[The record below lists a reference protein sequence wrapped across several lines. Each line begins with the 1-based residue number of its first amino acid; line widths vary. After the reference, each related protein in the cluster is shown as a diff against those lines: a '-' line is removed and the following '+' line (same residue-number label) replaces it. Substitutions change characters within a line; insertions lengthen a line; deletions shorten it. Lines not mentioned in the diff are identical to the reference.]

1 METISVERVIPPP
14 LQVKSRVFREASPTE
29 LVYIST
35 GTTVV
40 SRSSIAGAVSRK
52 QFEAAVA
59 RLEASYDILRSAV
72 ENGQFVQRVDN
83 NSSVVSWLPSEAAT
97 AADAM
102 FAKLLNAE
110 LDTGRGVYN
119 IHVIAGDGGLDVFLL
134 SCHAITD
141 ATSLIELHACLAY
154 ACDCVVRNEAPLLE
168 RQAFPSPI
176 DAAVRDALNSFPET
190 RAVGGPTSCSG
201 VFAEIPLRGK
211 SDERSLTHR
220 LERIVISAQDTHR
233 IGAASHAHDSSVHA
247 LLLAAFALAI
257 REAAPAKPR
266 QALMRSNVD
275 LRRRLEPHIST
286 QLVFSAISARVTP
299 ITDLDRSLFEIA
311 REIFEDI
318 HAACADGRVFREYI
332 NYPTSFGSPQQAP
345 VAMSVSDMQNVI
357 FRWPMQQLSVIGFE
371 YALGW
376 QKKFPNVSVSVYD
389 GTLVANIVYVEEF
402 IDPKVMR
409 TISESFVKLL
419 ASASD
424 GS

>member
-52 QFEAAVA
+52 QFETAVA

-72 ENGQFVQRVDN
+72 ENGQFVQRVDD
-83 NSSVVSWLPSEAAT
+83 NSSVVSWQPSETAT
-97 AADAM
+97 ADAM
-102 FAKLLNAE
+102 LTKLLNAE
-110 LDTGRGVYN
+110 LDTSRGVYN
-119 IHVIAGDGGLDVFLL
+119 IHVVTGDGGLDVFLL

-154 ACDCVVRNEAPLLE
+154 VCDCVVRNEVPLLE
-168 RQAFPSPI
+168 WQAFPSPI
-176 DAAVRDALNSFPET
+176 DAAVRAALNSLPEIQT
-190 RAVGGPTSCSG
+190 VGGRTSYSG

-211 SDERSLTHR
+211 SDGRSLTHR
-220 LERIVISAQDTHR
+220 LERIVINAQDTR
-233 IGAASHAHDSSVHA
+233 QIVAASHAHGSSVHS

-299 ITDLDRSLFEIA
+299 ITNLDLSLFEIA

-318 HAACADGRVFREYI
+318 HVACADGSVFREYI

-345 VAMSVSDMQNVI
+345 VALSVSDMQNVI
-357 FRWPMQQLSVIGFE
+357 FRWPMRQLSVKGFE

-376 QKKFPNVSVSVYD
+376 QKTFPNVSVSVYE

-402 IDPKVMR
+402 IDLKVMR